1 MACNELKIKNY
12 DEITKQIGR
21 FVLLAVNSE
30 LIRYTDK
37 YDINDFLERYK
48 GTSEARAIAMID
60 IAAEVYKSYD
70 IEKLND
76 ETPTIT

>member
-1 MACNELKIKNY
+1 MNNINLQSY
-12 DEITKQIGR
+12 DELTKQIGR

-37 YDINDFLERYK
+37 YTIDDFLERYK
-48 GTSEARAIAMID
+48 GTSDARAIAMIS

-70 IEKLND
+70 VEKLND
-76 ETPTIT
+76 EMYVIK